1 MLGVDSDHDWKL
13 IPADPVPQ
21 PLPGLV
27 VYLWGASLYFA
38 NAARFEEQI
47 IDLAEPDGKPA
58 KWLCVDAVA
67 MGDVD
72 YTGGETII
80 QVQNELKERGV
91 RLVLAGVNEAV
102 RKELDTAGVTRAIG
116 EDAYYPSIADVLK
129 AYNSGG

>member
-116 EDAYYPSIADVLK
+116 DDAYYPSIADVLK
-129 AYNSGG
+129 AYNSRG